1 MLAVALDG
9 GAIRGDFAQA
19 FLKTELN
26 ALWCVFLS
34 RIKTQLQFP
43 ELLTR
48 THAKVN
54 GFTSQQDWYDYW
66 SSSRPPLRDTF
77 FLNSENKQQCKP
89 TDFH

>member
-1 MLAVALDG
+1 MLAVALDC

-48 THAKVN
+48 AYAKVN
-54 GFTSQQDWYDYW
+54 GFTSQQDWYNYW
-66 SSSRPPLRDTF
+66 SSTRQRLSATF
-77 FLNSENKQQCKP
+77 FFNSDNKQQCEL